1 MLAGAGGAITQ
12 HFFKPDAQFHFVD
25 LPRALGVTAPI
36 TPDITP
42 FHNQAQITRFAARD
56 GIEISRWVALKLE
69 GNMDD
74 VTSIRAFGLDV
85 TTRVCER
92 LIAGGVP
99 GLYCH
104 TPNPSA
110 LPSALCRTPGQAP
123 LVLRK
128 GQAPDCGAVS
138 SGSTYCF
145 HSRLPGSPNAVSSG

>member
-1 MLAGAGGAITQ
+1 MHAGASGAITQ
-12 HFFKPDAQFHFVD
+12 YFFNPDAYFHFVD
-25 LPRALGVTAPI
+25 SPRALGVTAPI
-36 TPDITP
+36 TPDIMP
-42 FHNQAQITRFAARD
+42 FHNQAQTTQFAARD
-56 GIEISRWVALKLE
+56 GIEISHWVALKLE

-74 VTSIRAFGLDV
+74 VASIRAFGLDLM
-85 TTRVCER
+85 TRVCER

-99 GLYCH
+99 GIHFYTL
-104 TPNPSA
+104 NQSA
-110 LPSALCRTPGQAP
+110 LPSELCKTPGLAQ